1 MTEQTRVVDLG
12 GYAYYWRYF
21 HPQPRVTIVNL
32 EPPAQPEPGVDWVIA
47 DGCKLPFRDG
57 AFDIAFSNS
66 VVEHIPSDADRRAYA
81 AETMRVGR
89 VFYVQTPYRW
99 FPVEPHLMTPLIHFL
114 PKSWQR
120 PLLPYCTVWGLLHK
134 PTPQGCDDFLRDIRL
149 LTTAELRALF
159 PGAAIWRERALGFLK
174 SITAVG
180 EAKRN
185 NGSAGA

>member
-21 HPQPRVTIVNL
+21 HPQPRITIVNL

-89 VFYVQTPYRW
+89 AFYVQTPYRW

-114 PKSWQR
+114 P
-120 PLLPYCTVWGLLHK
+120 
-134 PTPQGCDDFLRDIRL
+134 
-149 LTTAELRALF
+149 RA
-159 PGAAIWRERALGFLK
+159 
-174 SITAVG
+174 
-180 EAKRN
+180 
-185 NGSAGA
+185 GSARCCRTAPCGVCCTNPRRKAATISCGTSGC